1 MIKNIVKTYFLIFII
16 LGVSSIFAQEI
27 TENWQIIKSNDYSD
41 IFIDPDKVVEYG
53 NDISVWVL
61 EKLKVVQ
68 LIDKSDE
75 ILSIKTHYLFNK
87 MKKRYAEIGIIYYD
101 SKGGIVNRSSKSSFN
116 GGPSAFLTPI
126 TASAKTQIIFN
137 SVISY
142 LITGTI
148 SAIDSSRSKNEKDT
162 LQSQSEKNGKNN
174 GEYKNSDTPIK
185 TITYEKILENDNSE
199 NENIEFGNSQI
210 EDENII
216 KSQLENKTNDNFAS
230 QKTEDNEVEVID
242 KSEITQF
249 EPNINE
255 NNKEKTT
262 NLSDILIPEKEYN
275 VANERALKNTIFTDG
290 NLYCIQISSWKTK
303 LYADREVNKLLKKGF
318 DAFILSIKPKNKNGI
333 WHRVRVGYFN
343 SLEEVIKIQKIIKN
357 N

>member
-137 SVISY
+137 TVISY
-142 LITGTI
+142 MITGEIANVVDTV
-148 SAIDSSRSKNEKDT
+148 SKNINPKNQTENTDEKSKVET
-162 LQSQSEKNGKNN
+162 VNN
-174 GEYKNSDTPIK
+174 IN
-185 TITYEKILENDNSE
+185 YEDK
-199 NENIEFGNSQI
+199 NIESVEANVEDINI
-210 EDENII
+210 EKEQFNHNTKEDFTLKIPEQAEI
-216 KSQLENKTNDNFAS
+216 KEIDQSGIPNTNVS
-230 QKTEDNEVEVID
+230 LNEID
-242 KSEITQF
+242 KVQIS
-249 EPNINE
+249 
-255 NNKEKTT
+255 
-262 NLSDILIPEKEYN
+262 NLPKIIVPEKEYN
-275 VANERALKNTIFTDG
+275 AENERALANAIFTDG

-303 LYADREVNKLLKKGF
+303 SYADREINKLLEKGF
-318 DAFILSIKPKNKNGI
+318 NAFIFSVKPKNKNSI
-333 WHRVRVGYFN
+333 WHRVRVGYFD
-343 SLEEVIKIQKIIKN
+343 SLEEAQRIQKAIKYN
-357 N
+357 

>member
-142 LITGTI
+142 MITGEIANVVDTV
-148 SAIDSSRSKNEKDT
+148 SKNINPKNQTENTDEKSKVET
-162 LQSQSEKNGKNN
+162 VNN
-174 GEYKNSDTPIK
+174 IN
-185 TITYEKILENDNSE
+185 YEDK
-199 NENIEFGNSQI
+199 NIESVEANVEDINI
-210 EDENII
+210 EKEQSNHNTKEDFTLKIPEQAEI
-216 KSQLENKTNDNFAS
+216 KEIDQSGIPNTNVS
-230 QKTEDNEVEVID
+230 LNEID
-242 KSEITQF
+242 KVQIS
-249 EPNINE
+249 
-255 NNKEKTT
+255 
-262 NLSDILIPEKEYN
+262 NLPKIIVPEKEYN
-275 VANERALKNTIFTDG
+275 AENERALANAIFTDG

-303 LYADREVNKLLKKGF
+303 SYADREINKLLEKGF
-318 DAFILSIKPKNKNGI
+318 NAFIFSVKPKNKNSI
-333 WHRVRVGYFN
+333 WHRVRVGYFD
-343 SLEEVIKIQKIIKN
+343 SLEEAQRIQKAIKYN
-357 N
+357 

>member
-137 SVISY
+137 TVISY
-142 LITGTI
+142 MITGEIANVVDT
-148 SAIDSSRSKNEKDT
+148 ASKNINPKNQTENTDEKSKVET
-162 LQSQSEKNGKNN
+162 VNN
-174 GEYKNSDTPIK
+174 IN
-185 TITYEKILENDNSE
+185 YEDK
-199 NENIEFGNSQI
+199 NIESVEANVEDINI
-210 EDENII
+210 EKEQSNHNTKEDFTLKIPEQAEI
-216 KSQLENKTNDNFAS
+216 KEIDQSGIPNTNVS
-230 QKTEDNEVEVID
+230 LNEID
-242 KSEITQF
+242 KVQIS
-249 EPNINE
+249 
-255 NNKEKTT
+255 
-262 NLSDILIPEKEYN
+262 NLPKIIVPEKEYN
-275 VANERALKNTIFTDG
+275 AENERALANAIFTDG

-303 LYADREVNKLLKKGF
+303 SYADREINKLLEKGF
-318 DAFILSIKPKNKNGI
+318 NAFIFSVKPKNKNSI
-333 WHRVRVGYFN
+333 WHRVRVGYFD
-343 SLEEVIKIQKIIKN
+343 SLEEAQRIQKAIKYN
-357 N
+357 

>member
-137 SVISY
+137 TVISY
-142 LITGTI
+142 MITGEIANVVDT
-148 SAIDSSRSKNEKDT
+148 ASKNINPKNQTENTDEKSKVET
-162 LQSQSEKNGKNN
+162 VNN
-174 GEYKNSDTPIK
+174 IN
-185 TITYEKILENDNSE
+185 YEDK
-199 NENIEFGNSQI
+199 NIESVEANVEDINI
-210 EDENII
+210 EKEQSNHNTKEDFTLKIPEQAEI
-216 KSQLENKTNDNFAS
+216 KEIDQSGIPNTKVSL
-230 QKTEDNEVEVID
+230 NEID
-242 KSEITQF
+242 KVQIS
-249 EPNINE
+249 
-255 NNKEKTT
+255 
-262 NLSDILIPEKEYN
+262 NLPKIIVPEKEYN
-275 VANERALKNTIFTDG
+275 AENERALANAIFTDG

-303 LYADREVNKLLKKGF
+303 SYADREINKLLEKGF
-318 DAFILSIKPKNKNGI
+318 NAFIFSVKPKNKNSI
-333 WHRVRVGYFN
+333 WHRVRVGYFD
-343 SLEEVIKIQKIIKN
+343 SLEEAQRIQKAIKYN
-357 N
+357 

>member
-16 LGVSSIFAQEI
+16 LSINSIFAQEL
-27 TENWQIIKSNDYSD
+27 TENWQIIKSDDYSD

-53 NDISVWVL
+53 NDISVWAL

-137 SVISY
+137 TVISY
-142 LITGTI
+142 MITGEIANVVDTV
-148 SAIDSSRSKNEKDT
+148 SKNINPKNQTENTDEKSKVET
-162 LQSQSEKNGKNN
+162 VNN
-174 GEYKNSDTPIK
+174 IN
-185 TITYEKILENDNSE
+185 YEDK
-199 NENIEFGNSQI
+199 NIESVEANVEDINI
-210 EDENII
+210 EKEHSNHNTKEDFTLKIPEQAEI
-216 KSQLENKTNDNFAS
+216 KEIDQSGIPNTNVS
-230 QKTEDNEVEVID
+230 LNEID
-242 KSEITQF
+242 KVQIS
-249 EPNINE
+249 
-255 NNKEKTT
+255 
-262 NLSDILIPEKEYN
+262 NLPKIIVPEKEYN
-275 VANERALKNTIFTDG
+275 AENERALANAIFTDG

-303 LYADREVNKLLKKGF
+303 SYADREINKLLEKGF
-318 DAFILSIKPKNKNGI
+318 NAFIFSVKPKNKNSI
-333 WHRVRVGYFN
+333 WHRVRVGYFD
-343 SLEEVIKIQKIIKN
+343 SLEEAQRIQKAIKYN
-357 N
+357 

>member
-142 LITGTI
+142 MITGEIANVVDTV
-148 SAIDSSRSKNEKDT
+148 SKNINPKNQTENTDEKSKLET
-162 LQSQSEKNGKNN
+162 VNN
-174 GEYKNSDTPIK
+174 IN
-185 TITYEKILENDNSE
+185 YEDK
-199 NENIEFGNSQI
+199 NIESVEANVEDINI
-210 EDENII
+210 EKEQSNHNTKEDFTLKIPEQAEI
-216 KSQLENKTNDNFAS
+216 KEIDQSGIPNTNVS
-230 QKTEDNEVEVID
+230 LNEID
-242 KSEITQF
+242 KVQIS
-249 EPNINE
+249 
-255 NNKEKTT
+255 
-262 NLSDILIPEKEYN
+262 NLPKIIVPEKEYN
-275 VANERALKNTIFTDG
+275 AENERALANAIFTDG

-303 LYADREVNKLLKKGF
+303 SYADREINKLLEKGF
-318 DAFILSIKPKNKNGI
+318 NAFIFSVKPKNKNSI
-333 WHRVRVGYFN
+333 WHRVRVGYFD
-343 SLEEVIKIQKIIKN
+343 SLEEAQRIQKAIKYN
-357 N
+357 